1 MTWFPTVCFELG
13 SSTLTIRSCHVPTSI
28 LFPAANYA
36 QGGEETDV
44 RSLASPAQIK
54 LHSMIMNRP
63 LGGKQRHI
71 LKHVPRKHIQTIL
84 DILPALAGGRL
95 D

>member
-1 MTWFPTVCFELG
+1 
-13 SSTLTIRSCHVPTSI
+13 
-28 LFPAANYA
+28 
-36 QGGEETDV
+36 V